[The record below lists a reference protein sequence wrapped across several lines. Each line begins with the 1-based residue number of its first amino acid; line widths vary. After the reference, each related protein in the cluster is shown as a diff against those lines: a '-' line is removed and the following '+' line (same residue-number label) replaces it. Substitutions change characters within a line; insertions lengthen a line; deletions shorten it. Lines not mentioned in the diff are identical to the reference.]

1 MRDPFVVS
9 SITWHEVPLEIA
21 IDNVVTIEDTLKT
34 NLKLSDYGDII
45 GVAFIYIITHAE
57 NEIHEDDFSYR
68 RKRKE
73 LSTQMRLSYDEVQK
87 STPEEVLHLMAAK
100 YIDTMQEWLPKKK
113 IANFDWQRFV
123 KDVQDLFERQGWLQ
137 ALEVA

>member
-9 SITWHEVPLEIA
+9 SISWHEVTDEVA
-21 IDNVVTIEDTLKT
+21 IDNINQIEDVLQA
-34 NLKLSDYGDII
+34 NVKLSEYGVIT
-45 GVAFIYIITHAE
+45 GVAFIYIIEHDD
-57 NEIHEDDFSYR
+57 NHMHEDQFSYSV
-68 RKRKE
+68 KRGE
-73 LSTQMRLSYDEVQK
+73 VSTQMRLSYDEVQK

-100 YIDTMQEWLPKKK
+100 YIDTMLEWLPKKK

-123 KDVQDLFERQGWLQ
+123 KDVQNLFARQGWLQ

>member
-9 SITWHEVPLEIA
+9 SITWHEVPLEVA

-34 NLKLSDYGDII
+34 NLKLSDYGAIT
-45 GVAFIYIITHAE
+45 GVAFFYIIKHDD
-57 NEIHEDDFSYR
+57 NHIHEDHFSYSA
-68 RKRKE
+68 KRKE
-73 LSTQMRLSYDEVQK
+73 VSTQMRLSYDEVQK

-100 YIDTMQEWLPKKK
+100 YIDTMLEWLPKKK

-123 KDVQDLFERQGWLQ
+123 KDVQDLFARQGWLQ

>member
-9 SITWHEVPLEIA
+9 SISWHQVSDEVA

-34 NLKLSDYGDII
+34 NLKLSDYGDIV
-45 GVAFIYIITHAE
+45 GVAFIYIITQS
-57 NEIHEDDFSYR
+57 DDGMHQNGFSYR
-68 RKRKE
+68 PKRKE
-73 LSTQMRLSYDEVQK
+73 LYTQMRLPYDVVQK

-100 YIDTMQEWLPKKK
+100 YIDTMLEWLPKKK

-137 ALEVA
+137 AMEVA

>member
-9 SITWHEVPLEIA
+9 SISWHEVTDAVA
-21 IDNVVTIEDTLKT
+21 IDNINMIEDALQA
-34 NLKLSDYGDII
+34 NLKLSEYGAIT
-45 GVAFIYIITHAE
+45 GVAFIYIIEHDD
-57 NEIHEDDFSYR
+57 NHMHEDQFSYSA
-68 RKRKE
+68 KRGE
-73 LSTQMRLSYDEVQK
+73 VSTQMRLSYDEVQK

-100 YIDTMQEWLPKKK
+100 YIDTMLEWLPKKK

-137 ALEVA
+137 AIEVA